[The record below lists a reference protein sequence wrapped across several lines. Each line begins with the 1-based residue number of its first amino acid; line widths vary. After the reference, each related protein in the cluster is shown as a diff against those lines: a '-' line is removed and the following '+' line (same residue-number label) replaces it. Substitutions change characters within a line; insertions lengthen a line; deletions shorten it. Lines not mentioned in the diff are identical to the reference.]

1 MTEDHKVRCSIHL
14 LGAFFFF
21 SQERVSSFGEE
32 ASIARFFIM
41 TDFQFLWMD
50 DLKCFREVNGQKR
63 VNRNHPYYFCL
74 RPVFY
79 PSLVTSFHESRWISP
94 LTVNYPVRGCAD
106 APNRIEKSKER
117 MQRIHDSYA
126 AASVEGEGC
135 ESEKVDS
142 LRTAM
147 SGDSGY
153 SSVGIIFLC
162 EDRMLMALSAP

>member
-14 LGAFFFF
+14 LGAFFF

-32 ASIARFFIM
+32 ALNVCLLII
-41 TDFQFLWMD
+41 TNFQFHWMD
-50 DLKCFREVNGQKR
+50 SLKCFREVNGQKR

-74 RPVFY
+74 RTVFY

-106 APNRIEKSKER
+106 APKWIEKSKER

-126 AASVEGEGC
+126 AASAEGEGC

-153 SSVGIIFLC
+153 SSVGIISLC